1 MLAQDDIGGLQV
13 AARGGGWIDVVTPP
27 DALIVN
33 LGDMIARWTNHRYVS
48 TRHRVLNPVGAHR
61 YSIPYFVAPDF
72 HAVIEAIPTCVE
84 PGAEPIYPPIEA
96 GEYMLSRFDA
106 THDYLKDKQDS

>member
-1 MLAQDDIGGLQV
+1 MD
-13 AARGGGWIDVVTPP
+13 RRRHPT